1 MWERI
6 RVWTCVVGRGGG
18 VVRDDAAEDG
28 GEENREGEDGGGV
41 LHLGGRLYLR
51 LV

>member
-1 MWERI
+1 M
-6 RVWTCVVGRGGG
+6 G
-18 VVRDDAAEDG
+18 DDAAEDG

-41 LHLGGRLYLR
+41 LHLGERLYLR